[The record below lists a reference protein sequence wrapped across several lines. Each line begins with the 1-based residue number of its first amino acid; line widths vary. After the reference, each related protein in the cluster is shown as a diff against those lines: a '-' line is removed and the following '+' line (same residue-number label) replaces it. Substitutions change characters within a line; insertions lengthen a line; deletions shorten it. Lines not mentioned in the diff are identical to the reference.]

1 VLYWEIVFIPST
13 VDPMLVML
21 LVSIA
26 PPDFDVELDLAYAGP
41 ENFTGQPIYTR
52 SACFLHPD
60 GADRLARAVEL
71 AARLGLRFRLFDG
84 FRPTEAQWRLWN
96 HTPDP
101 EYIADPRRGSPHS
114 RGVAIDLTLIDVD
127 GSPLNMG
134 TPFDALTPKSHHG
147 SPDVPLAAQRNR
159 HLLLGLMSTAGW
171 DFYMNE
177 WWHYQ
182 LFRPRSYAALSDKAA
197 GTRLMG

>member
-1 VLYWEIVFIPST
+1 
-13 VDPMLVML
+13 ML

-26 PPDFDVELDLAYAGP
+26 PPDFDVELALAYAGP

-60 GADRLARAVEL
+60 AAERLSRAIEL
-71 AARLGLRFRLFDG
+71 AARLDLRFRLFDG
-84 FRPTEAQWRLWN
+84 FRPTEAQWRLWE

-101 EYIADPRRGSPHS
+101 DYIADPRRGSPHS
-114 RGVAIDLTLIDVD
+114 RGVAIDLTLIDGEGNALD
-127 GSPLNMG
+127 MG
-134 TPFDALTPKSHHG
+134 TAFDALTPSSHHA
-147 SPDVPLAAQRNR
+147 SPEVSLAAQRNR
-159 HLLLGLMSTAGW
+159 LLLLGLMSAAGW

-182 LFRPRSYAALSDKAA
+182 LFRPRSYLALSDEAA
-197 GTRLMG
+197 QTHLMS

>member
-1 VLYWEIVFIPST
+1 
-13 VDPMLVML
+13 ML

-41 ENFTGQPIYTR
+41 DNFTAQPIYTR

-60 GADRLARAVEL
+60 GARRLARAIEL
-71 AARLGLRFRLFDG
+71 ASRLGLRFCLFDG
-84 FRPTEAQWRLWN
+84 FRPTEAQWRLWD

-101 EYIADPRRGSPHS
+101 DYIADPRRGSPHS
-114 RGVAIDLTLIDVD
+114 RGVAIDLTLIDGD
-127 GSPLNMG
+127 GTALDMG
-134 TPFDALTPKSHHG
+134 TPFDALTPGSHHG
-147 SPDVPLAAQRNR
+147 SPEVSLAAQRNR
-159 HLLLGLMSTAGW
+159 HLLLGLMSAAGW
-171 DFYMNE
+171 DFYRNE

-182 LFRPRSYAALSDKAA
+182 LFRPRSYPALSDKTA